1 MSRALQASQ
10 PTKRSRPRAS
20 HSAATLL
27 GGRLTRHTAIYA
39 LGTLAVGPFSIV
51 SVVFLT
57 RLLAPAQYGELALLL
72 VFAGF
77 LTTLYNIGTLHGTFL
92 FVYGVS
98 EGGEGDDVE
107 SDATVTSAPRRALGT
122 GVVLSLIVVTF
133 GTLLC
138 FVLAPTLAHLQLLHY
153 NGAVTSLRWAAI
165 SGAAGSLWR
174 LTVNVFRMEGRPISF
189 AALNCLRP
197 LFVVGGSVP
206 FVAIGLG
213 VNGALAGTTFGTI
226 IATLVCVALAR
237 RSYAFAFSRSD
248 AREILRRG
256 ASVVIPVVCLYILH
270 NGDIYLLGRYASP
283 HELGV
288 YRVASRFAAVPS
300 YFASA
305 FLMAWSPLQRG
316 VLYQA
321 ASQQL
326 GAERTR
332 ASMLTYYLV
341 VGMTIVLLLDVT
353 GGAMVLLAGPA
364 YRAAAPLI
372 PMLGISFVG
381 YGLFIVIVRTVPI
394 ERRILWYTIGALIA
408 AALDVACSTVLIPWL
423 GAYGTPASE
432 LVGLGTACLLWVVLA
447 THIERVP
454 VPFEWRRL
462 AGLLAAVLG
471 AAAIQVLG
479 EALLPQQHA
488 LVLLMVVLVYTAV
501 MICAGVVPRTHV
513 RPLVLLAKAAVRE
526 RISPHDPVQGLA
538 SLSPKQ
544 RSLLTSLQRDQVS
557 ASVLADRLG
566 VGVSEVLAEHVAALR
581 ELTHTGPPQ
590 AEFDARVGAYLLS
603 KEPEAQRD
611 QTARELVEQG
621 VSPMDLLQM
630 NDAALRLR
638 TMSKIRWASHREQSK
653 PTAWWIGHRQREI
666 ERLTEILMGL
676 PTADRRAAIA
686 ILRDGQTL
694 REASAGTG
702 LSTELLGA
710 RVVRALRGFGN
721 LGPGGPQ
728 DAAVGLALLEAQP
741 GDSSAAKAA
750 GERRGAQAVELGTG
764 DAHAIAA
771 VYDEVRKLPRRTW
784 RRTAGPRMRPRWSDL
799 EGVETYRPQT
809 ISEGM
814 RPRETRAGS
823 VKIAG
828 SVTRMASEPLTQG
841 IGMS

>member
-1 MSRALQASQ
+1 MSPALPASQ
-10 PTKRSRPRAS
+10 PSKRSRPQTS

-138 FVLAPTLAHLQLLHY
+138 FVLAPALAHLQLLDYH
-153 NGAVTSLRWAAI
+153 GAVASLRWAAI

-197 LFVVGGSVP
+197 LFVVSGSVP

-213 VNGALAGTTFGTI
+213 VNGALAGTTVGTI
-226 IATLVCVALAR
+226 VATLVCVALAR

-248 AREILRRG
+248 AREILKRG

-270 NGDIYLLGRYASP
+270 NGDIYLLARYASA

-332 ASMLTYYLV
+332 AAMLTYYLV
-341 VGMTIVLLLDVT
+341 IGMTIVLLLDVA
-353 GGAMVLLAGPA
+353 GGAMVLLAGSA

-408 AALDVACSTVLIPWL
+408 AALDVACSTVFIPWL

-432 LVGLGTACLLWVVLA
+432 MVGLGTACLLWVVLA

-471 AAAIQVLG
+471 AAAVQVAG
-479 EALLPQQHA
+479 EALLPHSHA
-488 LVLLMVVLVYTAV
+488 LVLVMVVLVYVTV
-501 MICAGVVPRTHV
+501 MICAGVIPRTHV
-513 RPLVLLAKAAVRE
+513 RPLALLAKAAVRE
-526 RISPHDPVQGLA
+526 RISPHDPVRGL
-538 SLSPKQ
+538 SNLSPKQ
-544 RSLLTSLQRDQVS
+544 RSLLASLQRDRLS

-566 VGVSEVLAEHVAALR
+566 VSVSEVLAEHVAALR
-581 ELTHTGPPQ
+581 QLTHTGPPQ
-590 AEFDARVGAYLLS
+590 AEFDARIGAYLLS
-603 KEPEAQRD
+603 REPEAQRD

-630 NDAALRLR
+630 NDAAVRLG
-638 TMSKIRWASHREQSK
+638 TMSKSKWASHREHSE
-653 PTAWWIGHRQREI
+653 PSAWRIGRRRREI
-666 ERLTEILMGL
+666 EGFAAILREL
-676 PTADRRAAIA
+676 PTADRRVAIA

-694 REASAGTG
+694 SEAGAGSG
-702 LSTELLGA
+702 LSTELLAA
-710 RVVRALRGFGN
+710 RVVRVLRGVGN

-728 DAAVGLALLEAQP
+728 DAAVGMALFGVHPEV
-741 GDSSAAKAA
+741 SSRTKAA
-750 GERRGAQAVELGTG
+750 GVRRHAQPIKLDVG
-764 DAHAIAA
+764 DAHAIAD
-771 VYDEVRKLPRRTW
+771 VYDEVRKLPRRAW
-784 RRTAGPRMRPRWSDL
+784 RRAAGPQTQPRWSDL
-799 EGVETYRPQT
+799 EGAETYAPET
-809 ISEGM
+809 IAEGM
-814 RPRETRAGS
+814 RLRGALAGN
-823 VKIAG
+823 VRIA
-828 SVTRMASEPLTQG
+828 SAQRVSSEPLVQSVG
-841 IGMS
+841 VS